1 MPRMSLL
8 SRGSKIAL
16 ALAAV
21 VVVAWAAMSLR
32 RLDGAGLFHVADAPL
47 LGTAPKLVQPG
58 WRFVPR
64 VVGRISEYPAASRK
78 LKTELTGE
86 TAARSREGAKVEV
99 EVELTYVI
107 SPEGVLNLHRMAGPS
122 YETGWLTDL
131 VREQT
136 TARLGSVSYDVVRN
150 RDPEL
155 TMGLRAAIDQK
166 VSGSG
171 IRIEGLRIIQVAGL
185 GEASGDIVRP
195 DAKPLEREVVL
206 IGVDS
211 FNWRVIDPLIKQGRM
226 PHLKRLI
233 DRGARANFRTIRPIL
248 SPVIWTTIATGVKP
262 SRHGIVDFVVT
273 ARDTGALVPVT
284 SAMRQVPAIWTL
296 MSRQGIDVNVVAWW
310 ATWPAETVRGTM
322 VTDRVAYQL
331 FEDEIKQDWKSADP
345 ARNKGKTHP
354 AALIDDLRPLI
365 RVPGE
370 VSDEEIGWFLPGGK
384 FPSSV
389 SGEQRELINSLRTV
403 VAASQTYHAIALR
416 QFKEPGPRLKMV
428 YYQGPDEASHLFM
441 KYRPPLLAGTAKQ
454 EMELFGGIV
463 DRYYELQDRYIG
475 EILEATGRDALVIL
489 CSDHGFKSDNDRPPN
504 SDPRIGKGDAAG
516 WHTPVGVLVM
526 AGPEINVG
534 SEVGAASVLDITPT
548 ILALYGLPVARD
560 MDGQPLTEAMTPA
573 FLKQHPVT
581 WIDTYGGVR
590 APAEQTASGSGTP
603 SADDAEMLEKLRAL
617 GYIGDDRLTAR
628 NNRAT
633 MALEE
638 GDIDGAIAEFESA
651 LAKEGDVGTIMRTNL
666 ARAWLAKGDLEKARS
681 LALEAVRI
689 EPANKQAVLILAAV
703 ETKKENLPAAVELL
717 EKAIAVDPTYTQ
729 ARTKLGEVY
738 EQMGRDDDALAQYMK
753 VVEIAP
759 LSPLEFNNI
768 GNIHRKRRQLDKA
781 MEAYREALRCDAR
794 YIGAYNNLGLCLQE
808 KGELDEARRL
818 YEKALAIRPENP
830 ILRNSMGTLIALTGD
845 KKGALAEF
853 ERAVSS
859 DPNWPVAQNNL
870 ASLLMDQGRYPEGKA
885 AFEKL
890 VQLEPESIEARL
902 GLGLACLIVQKREEA
917 LTQFAEVL
925 KRDPGNLRAL
935 IAVGETHMRGGNLEG
950 AQSNFERAAQIN
962 GTVPRIWNS
971 LGEIYLKRGR
981 REDAARAFQKS
992 LALEPGQKLVRQ
1004 RLATLGA

>member
-1 MPRMSLL
+1 MSLA
-8 SRGSKIAL
+8 SRPRNIAL
-16 ALAAV
+16 ALIGVLV
-21 VVVAWAAMSLR
+21 VVWAALSLR
-32 RLDGAGLFHVADAPL
+32 RIDGNGSHMVADAPL
-47 LGTAPKLVQPG
+47 LGGSPSLVRPG

-64 VVGRISEYPAASRK
+64 GVSRISEYPASPRK
-78 LKTELTGE
+78 LKTELTGGN
-86 TAARSREGAKVEV
+86 AARSREGAKVEV
-99 EVELTYVI
+99 EVELSYVI
-107 SPEGVLNLHRMAGPS
+107 PPEGVLALHRAAGPT

-131 VREQT
+131 VRQQA

-155 TMGLRAAIDQK
+155 TMGLRAAIEE
-166 VSGSG
+166 SAAPAG
-171 IRIEGLRIIQVAGL
+171 IRIEGLRIIQVAGV

-195 DAKPLEREVVL
+195 DAKPIEREVVL

-211 FNWRVIDPLIKQGRM
+211 FNWRVIDPLIRQGRM
-226 PHLKRLI
+226 PNLKRLI
-233 DRGARANFRTIRPIL
+233 ERGVRANFRTIRPIL
-248 SPVIWTTIATGVKP
+248 SPVIWTTIVTGVKP

-273 ARDTGALVPVT
+273 ARDSGALVPVT
-284 SAMRQVPAIWTL
+284 SAMRQVPALWTL
-296 MSRQGIDVNVVAWW
+296 MSRQGIDVNVIAWW

-331 FEDEIKQDWKSADP
+331 FEDQIKDDWKSADP

-354 AALIDDLRPLI
+354 AALIDDVRPLI
-365 RVPGE
+365 RLPGD
-370 VSDEEIGWFLPGGK
+370 VSDAEIGWFLPGGRV
-384 FPSSV
+384 PSTV
-389 SGEQRELINSLRTV
+389 TGEQRELIKGLRTI

-416 QFKEPGPRLKMV
+416 QFREPGPRLKMV
-428 YYQGPDEASHLFM
+428 YYEGPDEASHLFM
-441 KYRPPLLAGTAKQ
+441 KYRPPLLAGTNRQ
-454 EMELFGGIV
+454 DMELFGGIV

-475 EILEATGRDALVIL
+475 EILDATGRDALVIL

-526 AGPEINVG
+526 AGPDIGAGAEL
-534 SEVGAASVLDITPT
+534 GAASVLDITPT

-560 MDGQPLTEAMTPA
+560 MDGQPLTEAMTPE
-573 FLKQHPVT
+573 FLRRHPVA

-590 APAEQTASGSGTP
+590 APAEQTAAGTGTP
-603 SADDAEMLEKLRAL
+603 SEEDAEMLEKLHAL

-651 LAKEGDVGTIMRTNL
+651 LAKEGDVGTVMRTNL
-666 ARAWLAKGDLEKARS
+666 ARAWLVKGDLDKART
-681 LALEAVRI
+681 LALEAVRA
-689 EPANKQAVLILAAV
+689 EPENKQAVLVLAGV
-703 ETKKENLPAAVELL
+703 ETKKKNLPAAVELL

-738 EQMGRDDDALAQYMK
+738 EEMGRDDDALAQYMK

-808 KGELDEARRL
+808 QGDLDSARRL

-830 ILRNSMGTLIALTGD
+830 ILRNSMGTLLALTGD
-845 KKGALAEF
+845 KSGALAEF
-853 ERAVSS
+853 ERAVAS
-859 DPNWPVAQNNL
+859 DPNWPVARNNL
-870 ASLLMDQGRYPEGKA
+870 AALLMEQGRYPEGQA

-890 VQLEPESIEARL
+890 VQLEPDSIEARL
-902 GLGLACLIVQKREEA
+902 GLGLASLIVQKRDEA
-917 LTQFAEVL
+917 ITQFNEVL
-925 KRDPGNLRAL
+925 KREPGNLRAL
-935 IAVGETHMRGGNLEG
+935 IALGETHMRSGELDQ
-950 AQSNFERAAQIN
+950 AQTSFEKAAQAN
-962 GTVPRIWNS
+962 GTIPRVWNS

-981 REDAARAFQKS
+981 RQDAARAFQKS
-992 LALEPGQKLVRQ
+992 LALEPGQKQVRQ
-1004 RLATLGA
+1004 RLATLG